1 MTMSHIEPIAAIESK
16 SSIVRIADYMQAV
29 YSVFSRLG
37 IEERQIAR
45 DAFENYL
52 KGVDH
57 LGRKFHQ
64 VSNIEF
70 SPFFSGMSQLLH
82 TYLTSELCPASAVLG
97 DRGKHILTTAALV
110 AKPTIEVGGKVLAT
124 RGQGQIETYRSA
136 ALREKDLR
144 TTEAKERKEAL
155 NQLIARVSNEFTNL
169 LRTAS
174 SF

>member
-1 MTMSHIEPIAAIESK
+1 MSHIEPIASIEPK
-16 SSIVRIADYMQAV
+16 SSVIRIADYMQAV

-45 DAFENYL
+45 EAFENYI

-82 TYLTSELCPASAVLG
+82 TYLSSDFCPASAVLG
-97 DRGKHILTTAALV
+97 DRGKYILTTAAAV
-110 AKPTIEVGGKVLAT
+110 AKPAIEVGGKVLGT

-136 ALREKDLR
+136 TLREKDLR
-144 TTEAKERKEAL
+144 TSEAKERKEAL
-155 NQLIARVSNEFTNL
+155 SQLISRVSSEFTNL
-169 LRTAS
+169 MRTAC